1 MHSKQHGV
9 TLIELM
15 IVVAVVAI
23 LAAIAYPSYR
33 NQIMR
38 SHRTEA
44 KAALLN
50 IQVAQEKYFL
60 QNNSYGSLA
69 QLGAASLGLTASN
82 TTASGYYLVS
92 LPTQTATGY
101 QANAD
106 AQGGQSDDTHCATF
120 TINQAGTRGATNT
133 DCW

>member
-1 MHSKQHGV
+1 MNKNQRGV

-23 LAAIAYPSYR
+23 LAAIAYPGYR

-44 KAALLN
+44 KAALLQ

-60 QNNSYGSLA
+60 QNNSYGTLA
-69 QLGAASLGLTASN
+69 QLGPASLGLTVSN
-82 TTASGYYLVS
+82 TTANGYYLIS
-92 LPTQTATGY
+92 LPTQTATTY
-101 QANAD
+101 QAKA
-106 AQGGQSDDTHCATF
+106 AVQGGQSDDTHCAAF
-120 TINQAGTRGATNT
+120 TIDQSGARSATNA